1 MRRLVIGAAA
11 LLAAAGC
18 SSKKDPS
25 ACPNADGAYALT
37 VTGTGQSENEM
48 GLCTQGASTTMSVTV
63 QLTGAAATV
72 GGQDC
77 DVTSTSGCQIEID
90 CAGFDAGDT
99 GQTAVRY
106 VTFGLPSSAQS
117 PNENALVELGPAYCA
132 FQGTAADVGASQT
145 SSSSGH

>member
-1 MRRLVIGAAA
+1 MRRLVVAAVA

-25 ACPNADGAYALT
+25 ACPNTDGTYTLT
-37 VTGTGQSENEM
+37 VSGTGQSENGI

-63 QLTGAAATV
+63 EVSGASATV

-77 DVTSTSGCQIEID
+77 EVTSTSGCQIEID
-90 CAGFDAGDT
+90 CAGSDA

-106 VTFGLPSSAQS
+106 VTFGLPSSVAS

-132 FQGTAADVGASQT
+132 FQGTAADVGASET